1 MEKDFEKGY
10 FDTIRPFNDD
20 EVQAAIT
27 RLLDNPH
34 FRAALKFVFPS
45 MDSSTLEAQ
54 LKTISTVDEFQAKI
68 ISNAVAEIIHNSTTG
83 LKSFGLENLS
93 AEQGYLFISNH
104 RDIVLDSAFLN
115 YLLFKQKLPTTRI
128 AIGSNLL
135 QAPWI
140 EDLVKLN
147 KNFIVNRNVQARQAY
162 EYSLL
167 LSRYIRY
174 SIESDK
180 SSVWI
185 AQKEGRSKDG
195 IDQTQTG
202 LLKMLGMSSEEG
214 ALGYEHLNIAPVSI
228 SYEFEPCAGLK
239 AQELSIKLQTGKYE
253 KAPGEDVKSM
263 QMGIVRPKGNVHF
276 HFSEPLSKTILHD
289 AFQSGNRNEA
299 IKFIA
304 DAIDKQIMKNYHL
317 FPNNYI
323 AFDLFNQSESFSQ
336 NYTIHEKQTF
346 ESYLNEEL
354 DQLQGDRESLK
365 LHLLHIYINPLI
377 RKMEMG
383 FMNKI

>member
-1 MEKDFEKGY
+1 MENDFEKGY

-20 EVQAAIT
+20 EVQAAIA

-34 FRAALKFVFPS
+34 FRAALNFVFPT
-45 MDSSTLEAQ
+45 MDANTLEAQ
-54 LKTISTVDEFQAKI
+54 LRSISSVDEFQAKF
-68 ISNAVAEIIHNSTTG
+68 ISNAVAAIIHNSTTG
-83 LKSFGLENLS
+83 LHASGLEKLH
-93 AEQGYLFISNH
+93 ADKGYLCISNH

-147 KNFIVNRNVQARQAY
+147 KNFIVNRNVQPRQAY

-167 LSRYIRY
+167 LSRYIRF
-174 SIESDK
+174 SIESDL

-202 LLKMLGMSSEEG
+202 LLKMLGMSSDEG
-214 ALGYEHLNIAPVSI
+214 VSGYEKLNIVPVSI

-239 AQELSIKLQTGKYE
+239 AQEIYMKSQTGSYQ
-253 KAPGEDVKSM
+253 KAAGEDVRSM
-263 QMGIVRPKGNVHF
+263 QLGIVRPKGNVHF
-276 HFSEPLSKTILHD
+276 HFSEPLSKESIQD

-299 IKFIA
+299 MKLIA
-304 DAIDKQIMKNYHL
+304 EEIDKEIIKNYQL
-317 FPNNYI
+317 FPNNFI
-323 AFDLFNQSESFSQ
+323 AFDLFNHSEAFSQ
-336 NYTIHEKQTF
+336 QYTTSDKEVF
-346 ESYLNEEL
+346 ERYLSEEL
-354 DQLQGDRESLK
+354 DQLQGDRDALK
-365 LHLLHIYINPLI
+365 IHLLNIYMNPLI
-377 RKMEMG
+377 RKMDFG
-383 FMNKI
+383 FLNVN

>member
-1 MEKDFEKGY
+1 MEKDIEKGY

-20 EVQAAIT
+20 EVQAAIS

-34 FRAALKFVFPS
+34 FREALKFAFPS
-45 MDSSTLEAQ
+45 IDSSTLEAQ
-54 LKTISTVDEFQAKI
+54 LRSISSVDEFQAKI
-68 ISNAVAEIIHNSTTG
+68 ISNAVAAIIHNSTTG
-83 LKSFGLENLS
+83 LKSFGLDNLS

-104 RDIVLDSAFLN
+104 RDIVLDSALLN

-135 QAPWI
+135 QSAWI

-162 EYSLL
+162 EYSLQ

-174 SIESDK
+174 SIETDK

-202 LLKMLGMSSEEG
+202 LIKMLGMSSE
-214 ALGYEHLNIAPVSI
+214 ADASGYGLLNIAPVSI

-239 AQELSIKLQTGKYE
+239 AKELFMKSQSGSYQ
-253 KAPGEDVKSM
+253 KADGEDARSM
-263 QMGIVRPKGNVHF
+263 QMGIISPKGNVHF
-276 HFSEPLSKTILHD
+276 HFSEPLNNTVLKD

-299 IKFIA
+299 IMLMA
-304 DAIDKQIMKNYHL
+304 EAIDKQIIKNYHL

-323 AFDLFNQSESFSQ
+323 AFDLFHQSESFNQ
-336 NYTIHEKQTF
+336 NYTIVEKQTF
-346 ESYLNEEL
+346 ESYLNAEL
-354 DQLQGDRESLK
+354 DQLEGDREALK
-365 LHLLHIYINPLI
+365 IHLLHIYVNPLL

-383 FMNKI
+383 FVDVI